1 MTAEV
6 LVSSIAAT
14 KSRVSIIDNRGERL
28 NPVPEVKCLGCMIHE
43 DGGYEMARWGQRAIP
58 TFQTDPVKIIVTE
71 EEELYK
77 QFCRQRYN
85 KFLPYCFYTV
95 KKIFIYIVIQFH

>member
-1 MTAEV
+1 MKWQGGDNAQF
-6 LVSSIAAT
+6 LH
-14 KSRVSIIDNRGERL
+14 SR
-28 NPVPEVKCLGCMIHE
+28 
-43 DGGYEMARWGQRAIP
+43 
-58 TFQTDPVKIIVTE
+58 QTPSKIIVTE